1 MARQVRFRALR
12 DELRRSRP
20 DIADADV
27 DALIAGGDVVV
38 DGSVQ
43 TNPAGRVRAGASI
56 VVRPP
61 RTLRGLT
68 KLRGALAAFAVPV
81 EGRVALDA
89 GASAGGF
96 VQALLEAGARR
107 VYAVEVGHGHLLGS
121 LRQDPRVVN
130 LERTN
135 ISDLDRRRVP
145 DPVDVV
151 SLDLGFLALAVGV
164 PQLDRIDTAPGA
176 DLLALVKPM
185 SELGLGDPPTEA
197 AAVREACERA
207 SAGIAAAGWVVAG
220 AVESPIRGSGGA
232 VEWFVHARR

>member
-12 DELRRSRP
+12 DELRRARP
-20 DIADADV
+20 DVDDP
-27 DALIAGGDVVV
+27 DALIAAGEVLV
-38 DGSVQ
+38 DGVVR
-43 TNPAGRVRAGASI
+43 TNPATQVRAGAAI
-56 VVRPP
+56 VVRPS

-68 KLRGALAAFAVPV
+68 KLRGALDALGVTAA
-81 EGRVALDA
+81 GRVALDA

-121 LRQDPRVVN
+121 LRQNPRVVN

-135 ISDLDRRRVP
+135 ISDLDDRLVP
-145 DPVDVV
+145 DAVDVV

-164 PQLDRIDTAPGA
+164 PQLDRIAIAPGA
-176 DLLALVKPM
+176 DLVALVKPM
-185 SELGLGDPPTEA
+185 SELGLSAPPTDADTVRA
-197 AAVREACERA
+197 ACDKA
-207 SAGIAAAGWVVAG
+207 AGAIAAAGWDVAG

-232 VEWFVHARR
+232 VEWFVHGRR

>member
-12 DELRRSRP
+12 DELRRARP
-20 DIADADV
+20 DVEDA
-27 DALIAGGDVVV
+27 DALIAAGEVTADGVVH
-38 DGSVQ
+38 
-43 TNPAGRVRAGASI
+43 TNPAARVRAGATI

-68 KLRGALAAFAVPV
+68 KLRGALAAFAVTV

-121 LRQDPRVVN
+121 LRQDHRVVN

-135 ISDLDRRRVP
+135 ISDLGDRLVP
-145 DPVDVV
+145 DAVDVV
-151 SLDLGFLALAVGV
+151 SLDLGFLSLAVGV
-164 PQLDRIDTAPGA
+164 PQLDRLAIAPGA
-176 DLLALVKPM
+176 DLVALVKPM
-185 SELGLGDPPTEA
+185 SELGLSAPPTDA
-197 AAVREACERA
+197 AIVRAACDRA
-207 SAGIAAAGWVVAG
+207 SAAIAAAGWEVAG

-232 VEWFVHARR
+232 VEWFVHGRR

>member
-12 DELRRSRP
+12 DELRRARP
-20 DIADADV
+20 DVGDA
-27 DALIAGGDVVV
+27 DALIVAGEVMV
-38 DGSVQ
+38 DGVVR
-43 TNPAGRVRAGASI
+43 TNPATRVRVGAAI
-56 VVRPP
+56 AVRPP

-68 KLRGALAAFAVPV
+68 KLRGALAAFAVTA

-135 ISDLDRRRVP
+135 ISDLGARLVP
-145 DPVDVV
+145 EAVDVV

-164 PQLDRIDTAPGA
+164 PQLDRVAIARGA
-176 DLLALVKPM
+176 DLVALVKPM
-185 SELGLGDPPTEA
+185 SELGLSAPPTDA
-197 AAVREACERA
+197 ASVRAACDRA
-207 SAGIAAAGWVVAG
+207 SAAIAGAGWEVVG
-220 AVESPIRGSGGA
+220 AVESSIRGSGGA
-232 VEWFVHARR
+232 VEWFVHGRR